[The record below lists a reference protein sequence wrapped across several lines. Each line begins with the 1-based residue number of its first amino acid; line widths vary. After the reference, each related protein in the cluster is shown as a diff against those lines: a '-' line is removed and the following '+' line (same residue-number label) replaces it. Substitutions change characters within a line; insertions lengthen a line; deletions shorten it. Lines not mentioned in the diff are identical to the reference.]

1 MSSQLSTVCVDLDST
16 IIPWGSIWAFPKPL
30 PGVRDALK
38 ELHTQGYIIYIL
50 TSRLSDRWCEEAYVY
65 HGYDS
70 AIEFKLAQTDHIKY
84 LLDMWGVPYDDI
96 GAEKV
101 PALAYFDDLAV
112 RVTPE
117 YPLPAAIYDL
127 IEGNR

>member
-1 MSSQLSTVCVDLDST
+1 MDQLSTVCIDLDNT
-16 IIPWGSIWAFPKPL
+16 IIPWVSIWKSPRPF
-30 PGVRDALK
+30 PGVRDAMNALQK
-38 ELHTQGYIIYIL
+38 QGYYIYIL
-50 TSRLSDRWCEEAYVY
+50 TSRMSDKWCEEAYEAQ
-65 HGYDS
+65 GYAS
-70 AIEFKLAQTDHIKY
+70 MEEFKEDQRLHIQF
-84 LLDMWGVPYDDI
+84 LLDLAGIPYDEL

-127 IEGNR
+127 IEKERE